1 MASDKAITNAILA
14 TVRELFKTDLDALSV
29 NNVRKIVEGQL
40 DLSAGFLKGDAWK
53 AKSKELITE
62 EVAKLD
68 EGGSAPESP
77 APAPKPKSKP
87 APEAK
92 VTKKPEPVKKGTK
105 RAAPAKA
112 AATKKRQKKEVT
124 PSSSDELSEPESEP
138 EESEEEAE
146 FSDSDVSEA
155 PKTKKRAAGGR
166 GEKGKKEETESEE
179 ESEAEETPSEA
190 DSDVSEAPKKKTT
203 KSKTKSAPRRAST
216 ASRKLS
222 EKVVS
227 ENEDEE
233 EAASPVKPNPVVVAR
248 SKPLP
253 TVEKSEAEAEGDEKP
268 ETANHAAED
277 SDSALSVL
285 IDEPPKRSKSG
296 SKSAKPSTS
305 KTPKPAAAV
314 SPADAEIKTLQ
325 SQLVKCGIRKIWQF
339 ELKDYGDDSKAKI
352 RHLKGMLKE
361 VGMEGRFSE
370 ARARE
375 IKEMRELA
383 QDVEAVTEGAKLW
396 GKRGRRSEAKKAVSQ
411 EVESGSEEES
421 EGEVRPARRAAR
433 KDDLAFLGDESESD

>member
-1 MASDKAITNAILA
+1 MAGDKAITNAILE
-14 TVRELFKTDLDALSV
+14 TVRELFKTDLDSLSV
-29 NNVRKIVEGQL
+29 NNVRKVVEEQL
-40 DLSAGFLKGDAWK
+40 DLSSGFLKGDAWK
-53 AKSKELITE
+53 AKSKELITG

-68 EGGSAPESP
+68 EATSAPESP

-87 APEAK
+87 APQPK
-92 VTKKPEPVKKGTK
+92 VTKKPETVKKGTK

-112 AATKKRQKKEVT
+112 AAPKKRQKKEAT
-124 PSSSDELSEPESEP
+124 PSSSDELSEPESEA

-155 PKTKKRAAGGR
+155 PRTKKRAAGGR
-166 GEKGKKEETESEE
+166 GKKGKKEVTESEE

-190 DSDVSEAPKKKTT
+190 DSDASEAPKKKTA
-203 KSKTKSAPRRAST
+203 KPKTKATPRRAST
-216 ASRKLS
+216 ASRKS
-222 EKVVS
+222 SDKVVS
-227 ENEDEE
+227 EDEE
-233 EAASPVKPNPVVVAR
+233 EEEEVASPVKPNPVVVAK

-253 TVEKSEAEAEGDEKP
+253 TVEKPDAENDKKP
-268 ETANHAAED
+268 DTTNQAAED
-277 SDSALSVL
+277 SDSDLSVL

-305 KTPKPAAAV
+305 KTPKAAPAL
-314 SPADAEIKTLQ
+314 SPDDAEIKTLQ

-396 GKRGRRSEAKKAVSQ
+396 GKRGRRSEGKKAVSQ

-421 EGEVRPARRAAR
+421 EEEVRPARRAAR

>member
-1 MASDKAITNAILA
+1 MASDKAITAAILE
-14 TVRELFKTDLDALSV
+14 TVRKLFKTDLDALSV
-29 NNVRKIVEGQL
+29 NNVRKVVEGQL
-40 DLSAGFLKGDAWK
+40 DLSAGFLKSDAWK
-53 AKSKELITE
+53 AKSKELITG

-68 EGGSAPESP
+68 GGTAPESS
-77 APAPKPKSKP
+77 APTPEPKPKS
-87 APEAK
+87 APEPK
-92 VTKKPEPVKKGTK
+92 VAKKPEPVKKGTK

-112 AATKKRQKKEVT
+112 AAPKKRQKKEVT
-124 PSSSDELSEPESEP
+124 PSSSDEELSEP
-138 EESEEEAE
+138 EESEEEAS

-155 PKTKKRAAGGR
+155 PKPKKRAGGAR
-166 GEKGKKEETESEE
+166 GKKGKIESESEE
-179 ESEAEETPSEA
+179 ESEAEETPSEV
-190 DSDVSEAPKKKTT
+190 DSDVSEAPKKKTA
-203 KSKTKSAPRRAST
+203 KPKAKAPPKRAST
-216 ASRKLS
+216 ASRKSS

-227 ENEDEE
+227 EDEDE

-248 SKPLP
+248 SKPVP
-253 TVEKSEAEAEGDEKP
+253 TVEKPDVEDDEKP
-268 ETANHAAED
+268 DTSNQAAED
-277 SDSALSVL
+277 SESDLSVL
-285 IDEPPKRSKSG
+285 IDEPPKRAKSS

-305 KTPKPAAAV
+305 KTPKPAAAI
-314 SPADAEIKTLQ
+314 SPADAEIKTLR

-396 GKRGRRSEAKKAVSQ
+396 GKRGRRSEGKKAVSQ
-411 EVESGSEEES
+411 EAGSESEEES
-421 EGEVRPARRAAR
+421 EEEIKPAGRAAR
-433 KDDLAFLGDESESD
+433 KADLAFLGDESESD

>member
-1 MASDKAITNAILA
+1 MASDKAITIAILK

-87 APEAK
+87 APEPK
-92 VTKKPEPVKKGTK
+92 VAKKPEPVKKGTK

-112 AATKKRQKKEVT
+112 AAPKKRQKKEAT

-155 PKTKKRAAGGR
+155 PKTKKRAAGR
-166 GEKGKKEETESEE
+166 GKKGKKEETESEE
-179 ESEAEETPSEA
+179 ESEAEETPSEV
-190 DSDVSEAPKKKTT
+190 DSDASEAPKKKTA
-203 KSKTKSAPRRAST
+203 KPKTKAAPRRTST
-216 ASRKLS
+216 ASRKSS

-227 ENEDEE
+227 EDEDEE
-233 EAASPVKPNPVVVAR
+233 EVASPVKPNPVVVAK

-253 TVEKSEAEAEGDEKP
+253 TVEKPEAEDDEKP
-268 ETANHAAED
+268 EANKQAAED
-277 SDSALSVL
+277 SDSDLSVL
-285 IDEPPKRSKSG
+285 IDEPPKRFKSG

-396 GKRGRRSEAKKAVSQ
+396 GKRGRRSEGKKAVSQ

>member
-1 MASDKAITNAILA
+1 MASDKAIITALLE

-29 NNVRKIVEGQL
+29 NNVRKIVEEKL
-40 DLSAGFLKGDAWK
+40 DLSLGFLKSNAWK
-53 AKSKELITE
+53 AKSKELITG

-68 EGGSAPESP
+68 EGNASAPESP
-77 APAPKPKSKP
+77 APAPAPEPKSKP
-87 APEAK
+87 APEPK

-112 AATKKRQKKEVT
+112 AAPKKRQKKEVT
-124 PSSSDELSEPESEP
+124 PSSSDEELSEP
-138 EESEEEAE
+138 EESEEEAS

-155 PKTKKRAAGGR
+155 PKSKRGGGR
-166 GEKGKKEETESEE
+166 GKKGKVETESEE
-179 ESEAEETPSEA
+179 ESEAEETPSEV
-190 DSDVSEAPKKKTT
+190 DSDASEAPKRKTA
-203 KSKTKSAPRRAST
+203 KPKTKAAPKRAST
-216 ASRKLS
+216 ASRKSS
-222 EKVVS
+222 ERVVS
-227 ENEDEE
+227 EDEE
-233 EAASPVKPNPVVVAR
+233 EETAAPVKPNPVVVAR

-253 TVEKSEAEAEGDEKP
+253 TVEKPDAEGDEKP
-268 ETANHAAED
+268 DTTNQAAEGSD
-277 SDSALSVL
+277 SDLSVL
-285 IDEPPKRSKSG
+285 IDEPPKRARSSG

-305 KTPKPAAAV
+305 KAPKAAPAL
-314 SPADAEIKTLQ
+314 SPTDAEIKTLQ

-352 RHLKGMLKE
+352 KHLKGMLKE

-396 GKRGRRSEAKKAVSQ
+396 GKRGRRSEGKKAAPQ
-411 EVESGSEEES
+411 EEAGSESEEES
-421 EGEVRPARRAAR
+421 EEEVKPARRAAR
-433 KDDLAFLGDESESD
+433 KADLAFLGDESDSD